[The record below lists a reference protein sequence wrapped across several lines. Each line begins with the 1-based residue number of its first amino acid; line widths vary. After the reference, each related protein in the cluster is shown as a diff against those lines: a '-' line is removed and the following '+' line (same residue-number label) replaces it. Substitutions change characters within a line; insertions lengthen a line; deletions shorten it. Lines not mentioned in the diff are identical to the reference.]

1 MRRILAIGLSVIAVF
16 ALASV
21 SAGQSLK
28 SKPEA
33 PIRAQNLPEQAGT
46 SPATNS
52 TLEDY
57 QQMVQEALKPALLPL
72 ATERI
77 RAERGAD
84 ASVKLDKIL
93 VGPNGQI
100 LVRVE
105 TTKGGAFMKYSLLYK
120 WQNGW
125 QLVAIDEDV

>member
-1 MRRILAIGLSVIAVF
+1 MRRFLTIGLSVIAVF

-21 SAGQSLK
+21 SAGQLLK

-33 PIRAQNLPEQAGT
+33 PIRAQKLPEQAGS
-46 SPATNS
+46 SPVINS

-77 RAERGAD
+77 RTERGTD
-84 ASVKLDKIL
+84 VSVTLDKIL

-105 TTKGGAFMKYSLLYK
+105 TAKGGAFTQYSLLYK

-125 QLVAIDEDV
+125 QLVEISEDV